1 MYDVCKSSADLVLTS
16 CSGQRNELNSSSV
29 ILYVYYVKCVVCEY
43 ILYINTL
50 YSNSNVAVVFIV
62 SCRTVVS
69 LAGSHPPPSLAAHEV
84 VHPGAR
90 LCV

>member
-1 MYDVCKSSADLVLTS
+1 MCNLCKSSADLVLTS
-16 CSGQRNELNSSSV
+16 CSGQRNELISSSV

-43 ILYINTL
+43 ILCINTL
-50 YSNSNVAVVFIV
+50 YSNSNVVGVFIV
-62 SCRTVVS
+62 NCRTVV
-69 LAGSHPPPSLAAHEV
+69 LTGSHPPPSLAAHEV

>member
-1 MYDVCKSSADLVLTS
+1 MCNLCKSSADLVLTS
-16 CSGQRNELNSSSV
+16 CLGQRNELNSSSV
-29 ILYVYYVKCVVCEY
+29 IVYVYYVKCVVCEY

-50 YSNSNVAVVFIV
+50 YSNSNVVGVFIV
-62 SCRTVVS
+62 NCGTVVS
-69 LAGSHPPPSLAAHEV
+69 LTRSHPLPSLAAHEV